1 MEFIGLVNNARVYFL
16 REKSQQLRLKKK
28 RKKEKKKQVLN
39 TDANKS
45 DPNGQ

>member
-1 MEFIGLVNNARVYFL
+1 MEFVGLVNNTPVYCL
-16 REKSQQLRLKKK
+16 LEKSQQLRLEK
-28 RKKEKKKQVLN
+28 KKEKMKKQVLN